1 MRRTSFCEN
10 NYPGPR
16 TDDSRGFSSASNFL
30 GGLHCTQRTSP
41 LGIKL
46 FQWRGRKGLNT
57 KWVRGWL
64 VRWVERRRDWI
75 HRRQPT
81 LTPRQKTEKN
91 NALSKVTAQRSNCD
105 NKVSRSLVLLH
116 LAKHSTGPLPH
127 NSRPALV
134 LLHLTRGSRTGQS
147 SKTDPLPRHES
158 GGVLPEQHFI
168 TAQIYLFL
176 LTNISI
182 NYRNV
187 VHLVIK
193 IMIIFFRQL
202 PLHDGTSLYQW
213 CLLRLPGE
221 IQINFQRF
229 SWK

>member
-1 MRRTSFCEN
+1 MGARMI
-10 NYPGPR
+10 
-16 TDDSRGFSSASNFL
+16 
-30 GGLHCTQRTSP
+30 SP
-41 LGIKL
+41 LGGETE
-46 FQWRGRKGLNT
+46 RLNPQEAT
-57 KWVRGWL
+57 NPPPG
-64 VRWVERRRDWI
+64 
-75 HRRQPT
+75 
-81 LTPRQKTEKN
+81 QKTEKN

-105 NKVSRSLVLLH
+105 NKVSRTLVLLH
-116 LAKHSTGPLPH
+116 LARHSTGPLPH

-193 IMIIFFRQL
+193 IIIIFFRQL

-221 IQINFQRF
+221 IQSIFKGF
-229 SWK
+229 HGSSFFLDEE

>member
-46 FQWRGRKGLNT
+46 FQWRERKGLNT

-64 VRWVERRRDWI
+64 VRWVERLNP
-75 HRRQPT
+75 QEATNP
-81 LTPRQKTEKN
+81 PGQKTEKN
-91 NALSKVTAQRSNCD
+91 NALSKVTAQGSNCD
-105 NKVSRSLVLLH
+105 NKVSRTLVLLH
-116 LAKHSTGPLPH
+116 LARHSTGPLPH

-168 TAQIYLFL
+168 TAQIYLLL

-182 NYRNV
+182 NYRIVCSHKNNDHLFQTTAFTRRDIV
-187 VHLVIK
+187 VSMV
-193 IMIIFFRQL
+193 
-202 PLHDGTSLYQW
+202 PA
-213 CLLRLPGE
+213 
-221 IQINFQRF
+221 
-229 SWK
+229 